1 MECFYAAHEF
11 ATVSPSYED
20 AAFGVAWCV
29 AGMDA
34 YARSSGYSHEHRQPT
49 FESRRPSDLELIC
62 AGRYATTVGHIRFAV
77 EGCERQ
83 FKRVA
88 VPLVVTNDMQRAE
101 RAVGEVLQ
109 ADEFE
114 MHIFRGQQFIFLG
127 QQFFL
132 F

>member
-1 MECFYAAHEF
+1 
-11 ATVSPSYED
+11 
-20 AAFGVAWCV
+20 
-29 AGMDA
+29 MDA
-34 YARSSGYSHEHRQPT
+34 YARTPGHSHEQRQPT
-49 FESRRPSDLELIC
+49 FEGRRPRDLELIR
-62 AGRYATTVGHIRFAV
+62 AGRYAATVGHIRFAV

-83 FKRVA
+83 FERVA

-127 QQFFL
+127 QQLSTIINNSFFEVNHYQQL
-132 F
+132 PTIFSLL